1 MRMHTTAGGVAIALV
16 ALGMALAGC
25 GSDSKTAASSSSA
38 ASGSSSASSSATSSS
53 AAPSSTSSSPAA
65 GANPTIADYIQEN
78 GITETPVKRGDPGA
92 PTIDLPTPAGWADA
106 GAKTPQG
113 AYDAIVFTDPSMAAD
128 PPSIVAIV
136 SKLTGN
142 VEAAKIF
149 QYAPGELKNLPGY
162 ESAGDGNNAKLGGFD
177 AYQSGATYVKD
188 GAKRLIAKKTVAIPA
203 SDGSGIY
210 VLQLSAN
217 GTEDQIAPL
226 MDATSQIDE
235 KTTITP

>member
-1 MRMHTTAGGVAIALV
+1 MRTHTIAGGAAVALV

-25 GSDSKTAASSSSA
+25 GSDSKTTASSSSA
-38 ASGSSSASSSATSSS
+38 ATSSSASSSS
-53 AAPSSTSSSPAA
+53 AAPSPTASAPAA
-65 GANPTIADYIQEN
+65 GANPTIADYIKEN

-92 PTIDLPTPAGWADA
+92 PTIDLPTPTGWADA
-106 GAKTPQG
+106 GPKTPQG
-113 AYDAIVFTDPSMAAD
+113 AYGAIVSTDPSMGAD
-128 PPSIVAIV
+128 PPSIVAV
-136 SKLTGN
+136 LSRLTGN
-142 VEAAKIF
+142 VDPAKIF

-177 AYQSGATYVKD
+177 AFQSGATYVKD
-188 GAKRLIAKKTVAIPA
+188 GAKRLIAQKTVVIPA
-203 SDGSGIY
+203 GDGNGVF
-210 VLQLSAN
+210 VLQLNAG